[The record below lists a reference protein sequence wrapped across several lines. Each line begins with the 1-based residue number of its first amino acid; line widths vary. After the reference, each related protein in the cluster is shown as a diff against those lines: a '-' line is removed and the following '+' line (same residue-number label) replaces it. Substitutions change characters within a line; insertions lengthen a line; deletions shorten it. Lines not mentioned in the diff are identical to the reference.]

1 MKKSK
6 YILMILAAGI
16 FSNCADKE
24 KDAQPK
30 GTENFCLKE
39 NFKEKVTL
47 ESVKKEKVLENIHLT
62 GNVEADPNK
71 VFQFESLVNG
81 MVVNT
86 HFSLGDE
93 VTKGQVLAELKSSEL
108 SSLQAELATLNAQ
121 IKVFER
127 RLRSTE
133 ELFNDGVSSE
143 RDVLEVQSELE
154 SLKAEKE
161 KVGNNLELYSA
172 STQKGVFLIKAPASG
187 HITSKSINK
196 GEQISDDSGVLFT
209 ISEVDHVWV
218 MANVYATNINEIKT
232 GMKVQISSVSYPDLS
247 FDGTISLIPKVLDE
261 ETKVMKARII
271 LDNANG
277 FLKPGMLVDIIAQ
290 KQLDAS
296 EVALTTKDVVFSNNE
311 YFVLVYQSD
320 CDVEIRKVEIL
331 ASNDETLYIKNG
343 IKEREQII
351 SGNQLLVFEQ
361 LKNF

>member
-1 MKKSK
+1 MNR
-6 YILMILAAGI
+6 YIVMILAAGL
-16 FSNCADKE
+16 FSHCADKE
-24 KDAQPK
+24 KVSQEQQAE
-30 GTENFCLKE
+30 GFCIKE
-39 NFKEKVTL
+39 SFKPKVTVQ
-47 ESVKKEKVLENIHLT
+47 EVKKEQVMENIHLT

-71 VFQFESLVNG
+71 VFQFESLVSG
-81 MVVNT
+81 TVVNI
-86 HFSLGDE
+86 HFSLGDV
-93 VTKGQVLAELKSSEL
+93 VTKGQVLAELKSTEL
-108 SSLQAELATLNAQ
+108 SSLQAELSTLNAQ
-121 IKVFER
+121 IKVSER
-127 RLRSTE
+127 RLGSTK
-133 ELFNDGVSSE
+133 ELYEDGVSSE
-143 RDVLEVQSELE
+143 RDLLESQSELE
-154 SLKAEKE
+154 SLRAEKE
-161 KVGNNLELYSA
+161 RVASNLELYSA

-218 MANVYATNINEIKT
+218 MANVYATNINEIRT

-247 FDGTISLIPKVLDE
+247 FEGTISLIPKVLDE

-277 FLKPGMLVDIIAQ
+277 LLKPGMLVDIMAQ
-290 KQLDAS
+290 KQLDKT
-296 EVALTTKDVVFSNNE
+296 EVALSTKDVVFSNDE

-343 IKEREQII
+343 VKENEQII

>member
-6 YILMILAAGI
+6 YILMILAVGI
-16 FSNCADKE
+16 LSNCADKE

-30 GTENFCLKE
+30 VTENFCLKE
-39 NFKEKVTL
+39 NFKEKVNL
-47 ESVKKEKVLENIHLT
+47 ENVKKEKVLENIHLT

-93 VTKGQVLAELKSSEL
+93 VTKGQVLAELKSTEL

-121 IKVFER
+121 IKVSER

-218 MANVYATNINEIKT
+218 MANVYATNINEIRT
-232 GMKVQISSVSYPDLS
+232 GMKVQISSVSYPDIS
-247 FDGTISLIPKVLDE
+247 FDGIISLIPKVLDS

-277 FLKPGMLVDIIAQ
+277 LLKPGMLVDIVAQ
-290 KQLDAS
+290 KQLDVT
-296 EVALTTKDVVFSNNE
+296 EIALSTKDVVFSNDE

-320 CDVEIRKVEIL
+320 CDIEIRKVEIL
-331 ASNDETLYIKNG
+331 ASNDETLYIKDG
-343 IKEREQII
+343 IKESEQII